1 MKRVRLF
8 LAIVLG
14 LSCLLFC
21 SAAMAASISITS
33 DPSALSAE
41 GGSVQLSISLANDSE
56 YSMENI
62 SISNN
67 GTPFFN
73 TSGAVIGPGE
83 TTTFSQS
90 VSIPAAVLG
99 QPIAF
104 DVIWTENGEQ
114 KSSTV
119 SVTILN
125 SGAGTAAE
133 AALSVSVKASSSQA
147 SRGESITLTYT
158 ITNSGVAA
166 VSGISLTDKEIGGR
180 QAMISD
186 ITVEPGTPY
195 VYVYEYTMGS
205 STVVSAPVITYK
217 GSDGSTMTVT
227 GSEKTLGMVNSK
239 ISVKVTQGTATE
251 EGQQFTIALTNNG
264 NQRITKIKVTDELG
278 NAVNSESISLAIGE
292 SSTLTYSVPTTETRN
307 VVFNISGVDATNTN
321 YTDHTETFI
330 VRKYIDPSL
339 IGISFSA
346 EVASPLDSNGS
357 ISLNFTIENTG
368 SMDMQNLRLSENEY
382 GELYILES
390 VPRGTQTINQ
400 KMSVGSPRDL
410 LFKLEIED
418 PSGNVYTY
426 SAYIKADY
434 VGVEAAATTE
444 PSAED
449 EEDVLNEVGGSISS
463 ALRTVL
469 IVLIILT
476 VIAGIALII
485 LDHQE
490 KEERKRIAR
499 RRAQREKMMR
509 AQLEEEAKRQ
519 AALHSHLNNGSD
531 DNLDATRITSGR
543 SAETPERPSDSTRI
557 R

>member
-292 SSTLTYSVPTTETRN
+292 SSTLTYTVPTTETRN

>member
-1 MKRVRLF
+1 MKRAKRVF
-8 LAIVLG
+8 AIIMG
-14 LSCLLFC
+14 LVCLLIG
-21 SAAMAASISITS
+21 SAAMAASINVTS
-33 DPSALSAE
+33 DPGALGAE
-41 GGSVQLSISLANDSE
+41 GGSVQLSISIANDSE
-56 YSMENI
+56 YAMENI
-62 SISNN
+62 TISNN
-67 GTPFFN
+67 GTRFFE
-73 TSGAVIGPGE
+73 TSGVIIAPGE
-83 TTTFSQS
+83 TTAFSQS
-90 VSIPAAVLG
+90 VSIPAAMLG
-99 QPIAF
+99 QPIGF
-104 DVIWTENGEQ
+104 DIAWTENGEQ
-114 KSSTV
+114 KYSTA
-119 SVTILN
+119 SVTVLN
-125 SGAGTAAE
+125 SGAGLAE

-158 ITNSGVAA
+158 ITNSGITP
-166 VSGISLTDKEIGGR
+166 VSGVSLTDKEIGGR

-186 ITVEPGTPY
+186 VTVEPGTPY
-195 VYVYEYTMGS
+195 VYIHEFTMGS
-205 STVVSAPVITYK
+205 STVVSAPVVTYT
-217 GSDGSTMTVT
+217 GADGSTVTVT

-239 ISVKVTQGTATE
+239 ISVSVTQGAASE

-264 NQRITKIKVTDELG
+264 NQRISKIKVTDELG
-278 NAVNSESISLAIGE
+278 NAVNSDAISLAIGE
-292 SSTLTYSVPTTETRN
+292 SRTLTYTVPTTETRN
-307 VVFNISGVDATNTN
+307 VVFNISGIDATNTN
-321 YTDHTETFI
+321 YSDHTETYV

-346 EVASPLDSNGS
+346 EVASPLDSAGS
-357 ISLNFTIENTG
+357 ISLNFTVENTG
-368 SMDMQNLRLSENEY
+368 SMDMQNLKLSESEY
-382 GELYILES
+382 GLLYMLES

-410 LFKLEIED
+410 IFKLEIED
-418 PSGNVYTY
+418 PSGNIYTY
-426 SAYIKADY
+426 NAYIKADY
-434 VGVEAAATTE
+434 VGVEAAPTSTPSVTT
-444 PSAED
+444 

-519 AALHSHLNNGSD
+519 AALHSRIGSGD
-531 DNLDATRITSGR
+531 DGSIGSTRISSSR
-543 SAETPERPSDSTRI
+543 SAEKSDVPSGDTRI

>member
-14 LSCLLFC
+14 LCCLLSC

-33 DPSALSAE
+33 DPSALSSE

-67 GTPFFN
+67 GTAFFN

-104 DVIWTENGEQ
+104 DVVWTENGEQ

-158 ITNSGVAA
+158 ITNSGVTA

-292 SSTLTYSVPTTETRN
+292 SSTFTYTVPTTETRN
-307 VVFNISGVDATNTN
+307 VVFNIFGVDATNTN
-321 YTDHTETFI
+321 YTDHTETFV

-368 SMDMQNLRLSENEY
+368 SMDMQNLRLSESEY

-434 VGVEAAATTE
+434 VGVEAAATAE
-444 PSAED
+444 PSTDD

-519 AALHSHLNNGSD
+519 AALHSHLNSGSE
-531 DNLDATRITSGR
+531 DNLDATRISSGR
-543 SAETPERPSDSTRI
+543 SAETPERPSDNTRI

>member
-14 LSCLLFC
+14 LCCLLFC

-33 DPSALSAE
+33 DPSALSSE

-67 GTPFFN
+67 GTAFFN
-73 TSGAVIGPGE
+73 TRGAVIGPGE

-104 DVIWTENGEQ
+104 DVVWTENGEQ

-158 ITNSGVAA
+158 ITNSGVTA

-292 SSTLTYSVPTTETRN
+292 SSTLTYTVPTTETRN
-307 VVFNISGVDATNTN
+307 VVFNIFGVDATNTN
-321 YTDHTETFI
+321 YTDHTETFV

-368 SMDMQNLRLSENEY
+368 SMDMQNLRLSESEY

-434 VGVEAAATTE
+434 VGVEAAATAE
-444 PSAED
+444 PSTDD

-519 AALHSHLNNGSD
+519 AALHSHLNNGSE

-543 SAETPERPSDSTRI
+543 SAETPERPSDNTRI

>member
-14 LSCLLFC
+14 LCCLLFC

-33 DPSALSAE
+33 DPSALSSE

-67 GTPFFN
+67 GTAFFN

-104 DVIWTENGEQ
+104 DVVWTENGEQ

-158 ITNSGVAA
+158 ITNSGVTA

-292 SSTLTYSVPTTETRN
+292 SSTLTYTVPTTETRN

-321 YTDHTETFI
+321 YTDHTETFV

-368 SMDMQNLRLSENEY
+368 SMDMQNLRLSESEY

-434 VGVEAAATTE
+434 VGVEAAATAE
-444 PSAED
+444 PSTDD
-449 EEDVLNEVGGSISS
+449 EEDILNEVGGSISS

-519 AALHSHLNNGSD
+519 AALHSHLNNGSE

-543 SAETPERPSDSTRI
+543 SAETPERPSDNTRI

>member
-476 VIAGIALII
+476 IIAGIALII

>member
-14 LSCLLFC
+14 LCCLLFC

-33 DPSALSAE
+33 DPSALSSE

-67 GTPFFN
+67 GTAFFN

-104 DVIWTENGEQ
+104 DVVWTENGEQ

-158 ITNSGVAA
+158 ITNSGVTA

-227 GSEKTLGMVNSK
+227 GSEKTLGVVNSK

-292 SSTLTYSVPTTETRN
+292 SSTLTYTVPTTETRN
-307 VVFNISGVDATNTN
+307 VVFNIFGVDATNTN
-321 YTDHTETFI
+321 YTDHTETFV

-368 SMDMQNLRLSENEY
+368 SMDMQNLRLSESEY

-434 VGVEAAATTE
+434 VGVEAAATAE
-444 PSAED
+444 PSTDD

-519 AALHSHLNNGSD
+519 AALHSHLNSGSE
-531 DNLDATRITSGR
+531 DNLDATRISSGR
-543 SAETPERPSDSTRI
+543 SAETPERPSDNTRI

>member
-14 LSCLLFC
+14 LCCLLFC

-33 DPSALSAE
+33 DPSALSSE

-67 GTPFFN
+67 GTAFFN

-104 DVIWTENGEQ
+104 DVVWTENGEQ

-158 ITNSGVAA
+158 ITNSGVTA

-292 SSTLTYSVPTTETRN
+292 SSTLTYTVPTTETRN

-321 YTDHTETFI
+321 YTDHTETFV

-368 SMDMQNLRLSENEY
+368 SMDMQNLRLSESEY

-434 VGVEAAATTE
+434 VGVEAAATAE
-444 PSAED
+444 PSTDD

-519 AALHSHLNNGSD
+519 AALHSHLNNGSE
-531 DNLDATRITSGR
+531 DNLDATRISSGR
-543 SAETPERPSDSTRI
+543 SAETPERPSDNTRI

>member
-1 MKRVRLF
+1 MKRAKRVF
-8 LAIVLG
+8 AIIIGLA
-14 LSCLLFC
+14 CLLIG
-21 SAAMAASISITS
+21 SAAMAASINVTS
-33 DPSALSAE
+33 DPGALGAE
-41 GGSVQLSISLANDSE
+41 GGSVQLSISIANDSE
-56 YSMENI
+56 YAMENI
-62 SISNN
+62 TISNN
-67 GTPFFN
+67 GTRFFE
-73 TSGAVIGPGE
+73 TSGVIIAPGE
-83 TTTFSQS
+83 TTAFSQS
-90 VSIPAAVLG
+90 VSIPAAMLG
-99 QPIAF
+99 QPIGF
-104 DVIWTENGEQ
+104 DIAWTENGEQ
-114 KSSTV
+114 KYSTA
-119 SVTILN
+119 SVTVLN
-125 SGAGTAAE
+125 SGAGLAE

-158 ITNSGVAA
+158 ITNSGITPI
-166 VSGISLTDKEIGGR
+166 SGVSLTDKEIGGR

-186 ITVEPGTPY
+186 VTVEPGTPY
-195 VYVYEYTMGS
+195 VYIHEFTMGS
-205 STVVSAPVITYK
+205 STVVSAPVVTYT
-217 GSDGSTMTVT
+217 GADGSTVTVT

-239 ISVKVTQGTATE
+239 ISVSVTQGAASE

-264 NQRITKIKVTDELG
+264 NQRISKIKVTDELG
-278 NAVNSESISLAIGE
+278 NAVNSDAISLAIGE
-292 SSTLTYSVPTTETRN
+292 SRTLTYTVPTTETRN
-307 VVFNISGVDATNTN
+307 VVFNISGIDATNTN
-321 YTDHTETFI
+321 YSDHTETYV

-346 EVASPLDSNGS
+346 KVASPLDSAGS
-357 ISLNFTIENTG
+357 ISLNFTVENTG
-368 SMDMQNLRLSENEY
+368 SMDMQNLKLSESEY
-382 GELYILES
+382 GLLYMLES

-410 LFKLEIED
+410 IFKLEIED
-418 PSGNVYTY
+418 PSGNIYTY
-426 SAYIKADY
+426 NAYIKADY
-434 VGVEAAATTE
+434 VGVEAAPTSTPSVTT
-444 PSAED
+444 

-519 AALHSHLNNGSD
+519 AALHSRIGSGD
-531 DNLDATRITSGR
+531 DGSIGSTRISSSR
-543 SAETPERPSDSTRI
+543 SAEKSDVPSGDTRI